1 MKLRWLWL
9 LVFIL
14 PLSSAEAART
24 NCRSDRDGI
33 TYCVEDSGDTHVLI
47 VDLTSPRLRVQ
58 TVMANDVLDVW
69 PPEEQRES
77 VIDIAKRYR
86 GDGVVIAV
94 NGDYFGWGR
103 GPEGPTVVQ
112 GQRLDTA
119 ATIAANPSQ
128 YRRSTL
134 TFSRSGTAAVTHFTP
149 IDLLDPAAY
158 RDLAF
163 NAVSGGPIILL
174 NGQPL
179 PEELACLIDNIPVN
193 ACRRDRQ
200 TVAGVDEQGT
210 TLYLAVSTQRST
222 RGLAELLRDYGAF
235 NALKLDG
242 GGSSQLWYRG
252 RTLVKSDRDVAN
264 ALLVFAE
271 DQPRHAAQLLKR
283 PPVQLLN
290 AGESITIEVPLRNT
304 GYLDWTAD
312 RLYGLG
318 RISGDVGT
326 VSFARLMSDVPPAA
340 ETTLAVP
347 IEITGPS
354 GVYTSTWRMLQPF
367 EEFGPTVPINAVV
380 LPPDAATLR
389 RQIQPLLTQLTR
401 LSDKNFERDWP
412 RTAKR
417 IQTLIDKW
425 MKEHP

>member
-1 MKLRWLWL
+1 MRLRWLWL
-9 LVFIL
+9 FLILL
-14 PLSSAEAART
+14 PLSVASAARA

-33 TYCVEDSGDTHVLI
+33 TYCVEDRGETHLLI
-47 VDLTSPRLRVQ
+47 VDLTNPRLRVQ
-58 TVMANDVLDVW
+58 TVMANDVLEVW
-69 PPEEQRES
+69 PPEEQREG

-86 GDGVVIAV
+86 ADDVVIAI
-94 NGDYFGWGR
+94 NADYFGWGR

-112 GQRLDTA
+112 GQRLDTPE
-119 ATIAANPSQ
+119 TIAANPSE

-134 TFSRSGTAAVTHFTP
+134 ALSRSGKAAITHLAP
-149 IDLLDPAAY
+149 IDFLDPSAY
-158 RDLAF
+158 RDLLF
-163 NAVSGGPIILL
+163 NAVSGGPIILR

-210 TLYLAVSTQRST
+210 KLYLVVSTQRST

-252 RTLVKSDRDVAN
+252 RTLVKSDREVVN

-271 DQPRHAAQLLKR
+271 DRPRHAAQLLKR

-290 AGESITIEVPLRNT
+290 AGESITLEVPLRNT
-304 GYLDWTAD
+304 GYLDWTVD
-312 RLYGLG
+312 RIYGLG
-318 RISGDVGT
+318 RISGTIGT
-326 VSFARLMSDVPPAA
+326 ASFVRHISDVPPKADV
-340 ETTLAVP
+340 TLSVP
-347 IEITGPS
+347 IEIAGPP

-367 EEFGPTVPINAVV
+367 EEFGPMVPINAVV
-380 LPPDAATLR
+380 LPPDAAALR
-389 RQIQPLLTQLTR
+389 KQIQPLLTSLTR
-401 LSDKNFERDWP
+401 LSDRSFEREWP
-412 RTAKR
+412 KTAQR

-425 MKEHP
+425 MEEHP